1 MNEFFVQTCRLCIAG
16 WLLNFSLMLPAC
28 AQGANMERML
38 DQVSNSNWNNVPVS
52 SGQSVQNPGQMQGQM
67 GMPARE
73 YSRIPGQMQGQMPM
87 NMPGQMPGQNIR
99 GMSVGGGSMVNP
111 PCYTPPGVGQRL
123 YGRGMQQQAMPGAGP
138 FQGAGAGGGGGGFLN
153 LLRAIN
159 QGSQANTQPGSPEQQ
174 QRNQSAVGAVK
185 YELSNATSQAS
196 KAEFYCGK
204 AGYGNDK
211 GARRSNANEARYAA
225 NNARACADRAYSR
238 GGSIPECQSYVSQA
252 RAQANR
258 AEAAAN
264 RASSAANW

>member
-1 MNEFFVQTCRLCIAG
+1 
-16 WLLNFSLMLPAC
+16 
-28 AQGANMERML
+28 ML

-52 SGQSVQNPGQMQGQM
+52 GQQAPQMQGQVF
-67 GMPARE
+67 RN
-73 YSRIPGQMQGQMPM
+73 GQMPVQ
-87 NMPGQMPGQNIR
+87 GLG
-99 GMSVGGGSMVNP
+99 VGGTSGMMNP
-111 PCYTPPGVGQRL
+111 PCYVPPGVNMRQGVQMQPNL
-123 YGRGMQQQAMPGAGP
+123 QMQPNAQMQQQMMPGAAP
-138 FQGAGAGGGGGGFLN
+138 FGGAGAGRGGGFLQ

-159 QGSQANTQPGSPEQQ
+159 QGSNTPSGPPGSPQEKA
-174 QRNQSAVGAVK
+174 RTQSALGAVK

-196 KAEFYCGK
+196 KAEFYCSK
-204 AGYGNDK
+204 AGYGSDK

-264 RASSAANW
+264 RASAAVNY